1 MPKRRRDDED
11 LHDDEFPQ
19 PDEDDDGDD
28 TVPCPHC
35 RTPVYEDAELCP
47 HCGNYLS
54 REDAPGRPLV
64 WLVVGVLACLAVV
77 LMWILRL

>member
-11 LHDDEFPQ
+11 LDDEEYPQ

-35 RTPVYEDAELCP
+35 RKPVYEDAELCP

-54 REDAPGRPLV
+54 REDSPGRPPV
-64 WLVVGVLACLAVV
+64 WLLVGVLACLAVV
-77 LMWILRL
+77 LMWILRP